1 MHFTLRI
8 IWTVWFQYFG
18 VSELNNDMIITFEI
32 KYGYTNLWN
41 KLWFLC
47 FTINGILFVSQ
58 SATNWLHSSSQI
70 FPMRFRFQTST
81 VGQALLNYFKL
92 CLICN
97 AVSSVSL
104 NFLPKL
110 IFVFRFSLN
119 LIKGNVLL
127 QNNKHFILKYHYSE
141 NGRSNWLQC
150 I

>member
-1 MHFTLRI
+1 M
-8 IWTVWFQYFG
+8 
-18 VSELNNDMIITFEI
+18 SELNNDMIITFKI

-70 FPMRFRFQTST
+70 VSLRFRFQTST
-81 VGQALLNYFKL
+81 VRQALLYYFKL
-92 CLICN
+92 FLICN
-97 AVSSVSL
+97 ADSSVSL

-110 IFVFRFSLN
+110 ISVFRFSLN
-119 LIKGNVLL
+119 LIKEKVLL
-127 QNNKHFILKYHYSE
+127 QNNKLFILKYHYSE
-141 NGRSNWLQC
+141 NGRPNWLQR